1 MTNNQNVKYEMGI
14 GSLFRHEGKLLE
26 CVESQERFNCPKCFF
41 HALGCNS
48 CLCDADERQDGKDV
62 FFREVDKEKL
72 EKEMEEKHEKYL
84 RFTEDRYFAACADKY
99 PLTSQNEAF
108 YMLCKYAYHDCIALD
123 YKYKLLTGK
132 EYKNN
137 KEEETANEIQNN
149 QTGYSY

>member
-26 CVESQERFNCPKCFF
+26 CVESQERYNCPKCFF
-41 HALGCNS
+41 HAFGCNS

-62 FFREVDKEKL
+62 FFQEVNKEKL
-72 EKEMEEKHEKYL
+72 EKDREEKFAKYL
-84 RFTEDRYFAACADKY
+84 RFTEDRYFAA
-99 PLTSQNEAF
+99 
-108 YMLCKYAYHDCIALD
+108 
-123 YKYKLLTGK
+123 K

-137 KEEETANEIQNN
+137 KEEETANEIKNN